1 MRSNAHPVDAATRNM
16 NAVRLA
22 SDAAEVFTCGVQFA
36 DLAPIHYAL
45 LQNTSYETPIADL
58 QKIA

>member
-1 MRSNAHPVDAATRNM
+1 M

-45 LQNTSYETPIADL
+45 LQNTSYETLIADL